1 MALLDS
7 LKNEQLTPVE
17 TPETPENSIP
27 SVKGSNNDAVTIGAM
42 TYTKTGGVYVV
53 SRPVYLAIR
62 VRPGSKVR
70 LSSQDLQLSD
80 IKNIERVGS
89 SFRGGDVLRGLT
101 LEEEKTYL
109 PTILG
114 VSDVSQNWGLLTR
127 EYWANISKDVPIGEK
142 PEDGLKLETGMY
154 YATKEGLLAAL
165 QEENQEWATYK
176 RNRELNR
183 EYQMKFDARF
193 LHGTPINP
201 ADYVLWRYLLLYSE
215 CANTPEEANNSN
227 RIRFYLFSE
236 AQRKQQL
243 AVTTD
248 LKNKAYAHYLKI
260 AGDTETVSNLIHV
273 LNDEQGFIP
282 PDGNEPYELVSA
294 VERFMQAKPSRFLE
308 IATDANLST
317 KAFIQRA
324 IQAGIL
330 RRLPN
335 SEIIMFGDNTTLG
348 NTLAEAIDFIN
359 TPTNQEVAKIIKA
372 QLDN

>member
-7 LKNEQLTPVE
+7 LKNEQPTPEE
-17 TPETPENSIP
+17 TPETPETSIP
-27 SVKGSNNDAVTIGAM
+27 SVRSSNNDAVTIGAM

-101 LEEEKTYL
+101 LEEEKAYL

-215 CANTPEEANNSN
+215 CANTPEEVNNSN

-273 LNDEQGFIP
+273 LNDEQGFVP

-359 TPTNQEVAKIIKA
+359 TPTNQEVARIIKA